1 MQPLRRIKN
10 KFNNLINRSRLI
22 DVDVP
27 HREEFVDW
35 LRFAVPGM
43 TASGN
48 ERAFEF
54 VASHLNSNFP
64 VVEIGSFCGLSTILL
79 GHYLKKYH
87 KSNPIITC
95 DKWVFEGQEPG
106 KPLGGSDLLTHDEY
120 KKFVKDSYL
129 RNVST
134 FLPTS
139 KPYTIE
145 QFSDDFFDLWESSS
159 TVNDVFCRSIALG
172 GEIAFCFIDGN
183 HQYEFAKRDFIN
195 TDKYLTQGGYVLFD
209 DSADGSGW
217 EVNRLAREIESN
229 ARYEL
234 IARNPNYLFRKR

>member
-1 MQPLRRIKN
+1 MKPFQHIKSKIN
-10 KFNNLINRSRLI
+10 DWINRSRLK

-27 HREEFVDW
+27 HREEFVSW

-43 TASGN
+43 TSPGN

-54 VASHLNSNFP
+54 VASHLNSNAP

-79 GHYLKKYH
+79 GHYLKKYQ
-87 KSNPIITC
+87 KTNPIITC
-95 DKWVFEGQEPG
+95 DKWVFEGQKLG

-134 FLPTS
+134 FLS
-139 KPYTIE
+139 ANKPYTIE
-145 QFSDDFFDLWESSS
+145 LFSDDFFDLWAKKSSM
-159 TVNDVFCRSIALG
+159 NDVFGRSIALG

-183 HQYEFAKRDFIN
+183 HQYEFAKRDFTN
-195 TDKYLTQGGYVLFD
+195 TDKYLIQGGFVLFD

-217 EVNRLAREIESN
+217 EVNRLAMEIESDVK
-229 ARYEL
+229 YE
-234 IARNPNYLFRKR
+234 IVARNPNYLFRKR